1 MNCCLMSETQL
12 ARKLKIKSGY
22 RVLMLN
28 APAGFEEWLQPLPP
42 GSVYELQASGKYDV
56 ALLFASIRAD
66 LEHQVPI
73 LLNHLKSGKVLWIA
87 FPKKSAGIDSE
98 LGMNKGWE
106 SLNARGLQGIS
117 LISIS
122 EEWSAM
128 RFKPLEDIHF
138 TEGSARSGRQG
149 VFSEFI
155 NLEDRTILFPDDLG
169 RAFTEYPEARD
180 KFIRLSFTNKKE
192 YMVWILTA
200 KSQDTRHDRIQK
212 TLEKLR
218 AGKKHP
224 SEK

>member
-1 MNCCLMSETQL
+1 MSETQL
-12 ARKLKIKSGY
+12 SKKLQIKSGY

-42 GSVYELQASGKYDV
+42 GSVYELHPTGKYDV

-66 LEHQVPI
+66 LEHQVQI
-73 LLNHLKSGKVLWIA
+73 LLNHLKTGKVMWIA
-87 FPKKSAGIDSE
+87 FPKKNSGMDSE
-98 LGMNKGWE
+98 LGMNQGWE

-122 EEWSAM
+122 DDWSAM
-128 RFKPLEDIHF
+128 RFRPLEEIKYTD
-138 TEGSARSGRQG
+138 GSSRSPRQG
-149 VFSEFI
+149 SFSEFI
-155 NLEDRTILFPDDLG
+155 DAGEKLILFPDDLE
-169 RAFTEYPEARD
+169 RAFTAYPEARE